1 MWLENPRDSMEVDP
15 EIPPDFTAPK
25 PHESWEGSRT
35 PPFVHQCA
43 FDFNLASAR
52 LKWGWFV
59 GWFVGAAG
67 HDEISPLHFEVP
79 GGTNRCSTTIP
90 CIPLIPPFQSAEG
103 QNAAEEFGG
112 ISVQSPSISPENVSW
127 FLSIP
132 ASLPSRIP
140 TFAILASKAQ
150 SLALDLR
157 WKIFQHHCPWLGY
170 FYRSQT
176 QQVDG
181 KNGLFQLSC
190 IHLSFLLATWCR
202 REPSSRC
209 SCHVRSARYN
219 APDAHSPLS
228 IIPNAKNL

>member
-1 MWLENPRDSMEVDP
+1 MSPEKAPEPRHLSTSAHLISTWP
-15 EIPPDFTAPK
+15 APGWNGDGLLAGLLARLAMMK
-25 PHESWEGSRT
+25 YLHCTSKFQVEQIAAQQPSRAFHSFHLSKVPKAKMLLRNLEGS
-35 PPFVHQCA
+35 PF
-43 FDFNLASAR
+43 R
-52 LKWGWFV
+52 
-59 GWFVGAAG
+59 
-67 HDEISPLHFEVP
+67 
-79 GGTNRCSTTIP
+79 
-90 CIPLIPPFQSAEG
+90 
-103 QNAAEEFGG
+103 
-112 ISVQSPSISPENVSW
+112 SPSISPENVSW